1 MAVSPYLSA
10 VNQKLLYAEQLLKHL
25 DIDNSAG
32 HKRYLSEAI
41 AQSVTLQLYQ
51 AWSWHIK
58 DVAYHYKLSDPSTI
72 DNVSDLVRVL
82 EEQGKTPT
90 EATEM
95 HHLASQDYSWV
106 GKLLNAYQ
114 QLSQLPKVRKA
125 EMDIDRLPLI
135 AIDRGSNNAV
145 IPFEWCIMDVIDWK
159 RQLEELVAR
168 QREMMIEY

>member
-10 VNQKLLYAEQLLKHL
+10 VNQKLLYAEQLLKYL
-25 DIDNSAG
+25 DIDSSAG
-32 HKRYLSEAI
+32 HNRYLSEAI

-51 AWSWHIK
+51 AWSWHTK
-58 DVAYHYKLSDPSTI
+58 DVAYHYKLNDPSAI
-72 DNVSDLVRVL
+72 DNVNDLVKIL
-82 EEQGKTPT
+82 EEQGKAPT

-95 HHLASQDYSWV
+95 HHLASEVGSWV
-106 GKLLNAYQ
+106 GQLLNAYQ

-135 AIDRGSNNAV
+135 AIDGGSDNAV

-159 RQLEELVAR
+159 RQLQELVAR
-168 QREMMIEY
+168 QRGMMIEY